1 MAKEL
6 HGYEFSS
13 FIDKVN
19 NLINEKKFVEAKVS
33 FNKDSCDVTVYVNNL
48 YWLDIIKHKD
58 PVDNQWA
65 FTVELWCI
73 GTTAN
78 RLLLKQTIYRKEELQ
93 PAPFAYSEIGEVF
106 CNAFTAVSDEDALK
120 AFLNFN

>member
-1 MAKEL
+1 MAKQL
-6 HGYEFSS
+6 KDHEFCA

-19 NLINEKKFVEAKVS
+19 SLINDKKFVEAKVR
-33 FNKDSCDVTVYVNNL
+33 FDIDSCDVTVYVNNL

-58 PVDNQWA
+58 PVDNQWV

-93 PAPFAYSEIGEVF
+93 PAPFAYSEIGEVLY
-106 CNAFTAVSDEDALK
+106 NAFAAVSNEDALK